1 MTLELSNMNNLPPE
15 LIDYIYEFDKPY
27 IDYMNNY
34 DVLSWDIIEEIIHEN
49 IESSDLIERID
60 EIISKINPSIYT
72 FKPEKWMYHD
82 YLNMHPGK
90 IWFWNDECTDYNKYN
105 QQLLEFLQACDELIY
120 TDEKYYNRLSSIN
133 ELYALILTE
142 IDEED

>member
-1 MTLELSNMNNLPPE
+1 MTLELSNINKLPQE
-15 LIDYIYEFDKPY
+15 LVKYIYEFDKPY
-27 IDYMNNY
+27 IDYMNKY
-34 DVLSWDIIEEIIHEN
+34 DILNWEIVEESIYKN
-49 IESSDLIERID
+49 IESRNLIDCID

-72 FKPEKWMYHD
+72 FKPEKWMYYD
-82 YLNMHPGK
+82 YLKMHPGK

-105 QQLLEFLQACDELIY
+105 EKLLEFLQACDDLIY
-120 TDEKYYNRLSSIN
+120 TDKKYYSRLSSIN